1 MSHRRV
7 SVIMPAYNSEQF
19 IRRSIDCVRQQTFQD
34 WELIVVDDGSTDST
48 GEICEEYALSDS
60 RIKVIHKSN
69 GGVASARQLGLDN
82 AIGEYTI
89 HFDADDEATPEML
102 EEMYETAKRENADVV
117 VADFYERWADGR
129 VFYEDQYFSIEKS
142 SELIIAILTGY
153 RFGSLWNK
161 MIRRSALVDL
171 NVSFDSDIN
180 YCEDVLLEAK
190 LLKNDILKV
199 VHHKGAYYTY
209 CRENPN
215 SISIKYDRSKLE
227 ERMRFL
233 DRIANVLDGEQF
245 RDAITAHAWNIKI
258 ESYRNGCLALKDFDS
273 IYPHSLTYIFH
284 SAIGRRMKLK
294 LTVYSLIH
302 KIKRGYRL
310 CDRQ

>member
-1 MSHRRV
+1 MRDPGI

-19 IRRSIDCVRQQTFQD
+19 IQRSINCVRQQSYSD
-34 WELIVVDDGSTDST
+34 WELIIVDDGSTDST
-48 GEICEEYALSDS
+48 GKICDEYALTDS
-60 RIKVIHKSN
+60 RIKVFHKNN

-82 AIGEYTI
+82 ATGEYTI

-102 EEMYETAKRENADVV
+102 GAMYETAKCENADVV

-142 SELIIAILTGY
+142 SELINAILTGY

-171 NVSFDSDIN
+171 NVSFDPDIN

-190 LLKNDILKV
+190 LLKDDKLKV
-199 VHHKGAYYTY
+199 VYHKGAYYTY

-227 ERMRFL
+227 ERMKFL
-233 DRIANVLDGEQF
+233 DRITNVLDREQF
-245 RDAITAHAWNIKI
+245 HDAITAHAWNIKMD
-258 ESYRNGCLALKDFDS
+258 SYRNGCLALKEFDS
-273 IYPHSLTYIFH
+273 IYPHSITYILH

-294 LTVYSLIH
+294 LAGYSLIH
-302 KIKRGYRL
+302 KVCNGNRL
-310 CDRQ
+310 RNRQ